1 MQSLDCAQDSWSF
14 VGFFSIALQRHVFI
28 QINKL
33 QGVSVDECSCYLPQ
47 LTTYSAH
54 SQAQSAGWNCSSSF
68 SLTYYSFFFSDIQ
81 SQQRLPPIER
91 FCLLMLR
98 TWITVN
104 WKSHP
109 LPDKHGELNRAVTG
123 RWRSTVTVRATLFFY
138 KSTICLRISNIVI
151 NLVYIHTFFLNPL
164 VFFFQISL
172 SRNRSKVQSW
182 INFLA

>member
-1 MQSLDCAQDSWSF
+1 MGITPQGLRTSAVPWLCSGQLKFCCFLFNCPSKAR
-14 VGFFSIALQRHVFI
+14 VYT
-28 QINKL
+28 INKL

-68 SLTYYSFFFSDIQ
+68 SLTYYSFFFLS
-81 SQQRLPPIER
+81 SRYPITAKTSSNWR
-91 FCLLMLR
+91 VCLLMLR

-123 RWRSTVTVRATLFFY
+123 RWRSTVTVRATLFFTNQQFVCAY
-138 KSTICLRISNIVI
+138 ST
-151 NLVYIHTFFLNPL
+151 
-164 VFFFQISL
+164 
-172 SRNRSKVQSW
+172 
-182 INFLA
+182 

>member
-1 MQSLDCAQDSWSF
+1 MNAPAICRNLRRTRHIPKRSQQDE
-14 VGFFSIALQRHVFI
+14 IAAPAF
-28 QINKL
+28 
-33 QGVSVDECSCYLPQ
+33 
-47 LTTYSAH
+47 H
-54 SQAQSAGWNCSSSF
+54 SRIIV
-68 SLTYYSFFFSDIQ
+68 FFFSDIQ
-81 SQQRLPPIER
+81 SQQRLPPIGW